1 MSVRSFFATVRE
13 RLTVLA
19 PQWSG
24 WSRLAWC
31 LRQKRA
37 LTGPD
42 RAAVWV
48 RSPELSWAIWGAR
61 HGLFEV
67 ARMDGLAYLRA
78 LTVEPVKHPTVP

>member
-1 MSVRSFFATVRE
+1 MSVRSSFATIRE

-37 LTGPD
+37 LTGPR
-42 RAAVWV
+42 RAVVWG
-48 RSPELSWAIWGAR
+48 RSAELSWAMWGAR
-61 HGLFEV
+61 HGFFEV

-78 LTVEPVKHPTVP
+78 LTVASGVHPTVP